1 MRSAGIKKGNRMKI
15 IVDED
20 QSLDHVEVIFRTPR
34 IDADV
39 IEAVS
44 RLRLFDQKLT
54 GQADGVTHIVPAKD
68 VLYFESVD
76 KKTFFYTADKIFET
90 QMRLYEIEDKLA
102 NCGFVRIGKSIVV
115 NLKEITSLKSDV
127 AGKMIAMLSNGERAV
142 ISRAYTPLV
151 KQKLGL

>member
-1 MRSAGIKKGNRMKI
+1 MKI

-20 QSLDHVEVIFRTPR
+20 KSLDHVEVIFRTPR

-76 KKTFFYTADKIFET
+76 KKTFFYTADKVFET
-90 QMRLYEIEDKLA
+90 QMRLYEIEDRLA
-102 NCGFVRIGKSIVV
+102 NCDFVRIGKSIVV
-115 NLKEITSLKSDV
+115 NLKEVASLKSDV
-127 AGKMIAMLSNGERAV
+127 AGKMIATLSNGERAV

>member
-39 IEAVS
+39 IEAIS

-54 GQADGVTHIVPAKD
+54 GQAEGVTHIVSAKD

-76 KKTFFYTADKIFET
+76 KKTFFYTADKVFET

-115 NLKEITSLKSDV
+115 NLKEVASLKSDV
-127 AGKMIAMLSNGERAV
+127 AGKMIATLSNGERAV
-142 ISRAYTPLV
+142 ISRAYTPLI

>member
-39 IEAVS
+39 IEAIS

-54 GQADGVTHIVPAKD
+54 GQAEGVTHIVSAKD

-76 KKTFFYTADKIFET
+76 KKTFFYTADKVFET
-90 QMRLYEIEDKLA
+90 QMRLYEIEDRLA

-115 NLKEITSLKSDV
+115 NLKEVASLKSDV
-127 AGKMIAMLSNGERAV
+127 AGKMIATLSNGERAV

>member
-1 MRSAGIKKGNRMKI
+1 MKI

-39 IEAVS
+39 IEAIS

-54 GQADGVTHIVPAKD
+54 GQAEGVTHIVSAKD

-76 KKTFFYTADKIFET
+76 KKTFFYTADKVFET
-90 QMRLYEIEDKLA
+90 QMRLYEIEDRLA

-115 NLKEITSLKSDV
+115 NLKEVASLKSDV
-127 AGKMIAMLSNGERAV
+127 AGKMIATLSNGERAV
-142 ISRAYTPLV
+142 ISRAYTPLI

>member
-1 MRSAGIKKGNRMKI
+1 MKI

-54 GQADGVTHIVPAKD
+54 GQADGITHIVPAKD

-76 KKTFFYTADKIFET
+76 KKTFFYTADKFFET

-102 NCGFVRIGKSIVV
+102 DCGFVRIGKSIVV
-115 NLKEITSLKSDV
+115 NLKEVTSLKSDV
-127 AGKMIAMLSNGERAV
+127 AGKMIATLSNGERAV

>member
-1 MRSAGIKKGNRMKI
+1 MKI

-54 GQADGVTHIVPAKD
+54 GQADGITHIVPAKD

-76 KKTFFYTADKIFET
+76 KKTFFYTADKVFET

-115 NLKEITSLKSDV
+115 NLKEVASLKSDV
-127 AGKMIAMLSNGERAV
+127 AGKMIATLSNGERAV

-151 KQKLGL
+151 KQKLGI

>member
-1 MRSAGIKKGNRMKI
+1 MRSAGIRKGNRMKI

-39 IEAVS
+39 IEAIS

-54 GQADGVTHIVPAKD
+54 GQAEGVTHIVSAKD

-76 KKTFFYTADKIFET
+76 KKTFFYTADKVFET
-90 QMRLYEIEDKLA
+90 QMRLYEIEDRLA

-115 NLKEITSLKSDV
+115 NLKEVASLKSDV
-127 AGKMIAMLSNGERAV
+127 AGKMIATLSNGERAV

>member
-1 MRSAGIKKGNRMKI
+1 MKI

-76 KKTFFYTADKIFET
+76 KKTFFYTADKVFET

-102 NCGFVRIGKSIVV
+102 NCSFVRIGKSIVV
-115 NLKEITSLKSDV
+115 NLKEVTSLKSDV
-127 AGKMIAMLSNGERAV
+127 AGKMIATLSNGERAV

>member
-39 IEAVS
+39 IEAIS

-54 GQADGVTHIVPAKD
+54 GQAEGVTHIVPAKD

-76 KKTFFYTADKIFET
+76 KKTFFYTADKVFET

-115 NLKEITSLKSDV
+115 NLKEVASLKSDV
-127 AGKMIAMLSNGERAV
+127 AGKMIATLSNGERAV
-142 ISRAYTPLV
+142 ISRAYTPLI

>member
-1 MRSAGIKKGNRMKI
+1 MKI

-39 IEAVS
+39 IEAIS

-54 GQADGVTHIVPAKD
+54 GQAEGVTHIVSAKD

-76 KKTFFYTADKIFET
+76 KKTFFYTADKVFET
-90 QMRLYEIEDKLA
+90 QMRLYEIEDRLA

-115 NLKEITSLKSDV
+115 NLKEVASLKSDV
-127 AGKMIAMLSNGERAV
+127 AGKMIATLSNGERAV

>member
-1 MRSAGIKKGNRMKI
+1 MKI

-39 IEAVS
+39 IEAIS

-54 GQADGVTHIVPAKD
+54 GQAEGVTHIVSAKD

-76 KKTFFYTADKIFET
+76 KKTFFYTADKVFET

-115 NLKEITSLKSDV
+115 NLKEVASLKSDV
-127 AGKMIAMLSNGERAV
+127 AGKMIATLSNGERAV
-142 ISRAYTPLV
+142 ISRAYTPLI

>member
-1 MRSAGIKKGNRMKI
+1 MKI

-76 KKTFFYTADKIFET
+76 KKTFFYTADKVFET

-115 NLKEITSLKSDV
+115 NLKEVASLKSDV
-127 AGKMIAMLSNGERAV
+127 AGKMIATLSNGERAV
-142 ISRAYTPLV
+142 ISRAYTPLI

>member
-76 KKTFFYTADKIFET
+76 KKTFFYTADKVFET

-102 NCGFVRIGKSIVV
+102 NCSFVRIGKSIVV
-115 NLKEITSLKSDV
+115 NLKEVTSLKSDV
-127 AGKMIAMLSNGERAV
+127 AGKMIATLSNGERAV

>member
-1 MRSAGIKKGNRMKI
+1 MKI

>member
-54 GQADGVTHIVPAKD
+54 GQADGITHIVPAKD

-76 KKTFFYTADKIFET
+76 KKTFFYTADKVFET

-102 NCGFVRIGKSIVV
+102 NCSFVRIGKSIVV
-115 NLKEITSLKSDV
+115 NLKEVASLKSDV
-127 AGKMIAMLSNGERAV
+127 AGKMIATLSNGERAV

-151 KQKLGL
+151 KQKLGI